1 MAGLGGLDTDRNANR
16 KDQLIRR
23 EHRTNAAREGHV
35 LYIPHDQAS
44 AACCRQI
51 QRSGFELRQ
60 LSKDHRRVGWEC
72 GKQKRPNQHCTG
84 QGGTSTD
91 MEMKRHVR

>member
-1 MAGLGGLDTDRNANR
+1 MAGKGSVDTDRNADQN
-16 KDQLIRR
+16 DQLRR
-23 EHRTNAAREGHV
+23 KHGINFAREGTV
-35 LYIPHDQAS
+35 LYKPHDQAS
-44 AACCRQI
+44 AACSRQR

-60 LSKDHRRVGWEC
+60 LSKDHRRVGREC

-91 MEMKRHVR
+91 MKMKRDVG